1 VPLWPGT
8 VYKAYS
14 SIHEDFLGCTAS
26 GPMPLRLM
34 VAVNARGS
42 EMGLQSRWYRQHR
55 SPPAPDPPEPN
66 ETRVPP
72 RSSAVEVQFHLVR
85 RRADPGLTLHDELKR
100 HRVPDPLVPVRL
112 DHLAVVAVLIA
123 VEVPEFGRRA
133 LRGYAAR
140 RRDRDIYCAFPWRA
154 YCSDAGV

>member
-1 VPLWPGT
+1 MPLWPGT

-85 RRADPGLTLHDELKR
+85 RRADPGLTLHDQLKLNGTAFR
-100 HRVPDPLVPVRL
+100 THWCR
-112 DHLAVVAVLIA
+112 
-123 VEVPEFGRRA
+123 
-133 LRGYAAR
+133 YAWT
-140 RRDRDIYCAFPWRA
+140 IWLSLQY
-154 YCSDAGV
+154 